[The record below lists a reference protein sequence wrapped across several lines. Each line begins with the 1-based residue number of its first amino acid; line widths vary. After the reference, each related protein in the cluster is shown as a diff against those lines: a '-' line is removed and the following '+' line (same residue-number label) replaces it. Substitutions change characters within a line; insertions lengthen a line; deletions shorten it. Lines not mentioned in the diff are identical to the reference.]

1 MLPML
6 WHVHV
11 VYVRGGQRALT
22 FLGLCTCF
30 GPRSDVGCCVCSWG
44 AKCTDLPGALALALG
59 HIHTSYVVYVH
70 VG

>member
-30 GPRSDVGCCVCSWG
+30 GP
-44 AKCTDLPGALALALG
+44 
-59 HIHTSYVVYVH
+59 HSYVVCSVCSCG
-70 VG
+70 VSALTLSDGPDTGDKRG